1 MMKYIL
7 PLALSSIHFG
17 NPRNRSP
24 LHALGMEHKIERGN
38 QLTLGRNDHPW
49 TKAYLWKIMEA
60 CLILELSRLLAEIL
74 HQLGIKPTLNG
85 GHTRKRFGLLG
96 MCVSLHGFSWVYHG
110 CNRPWL
116 YVGAD
121 RIVSSRVWHGLT
133 SFFFHRPLS
142 KHWKSTRLWRTW
154 NCHGIG
160 LAMKEQRPGCIW
172 SLCIQICQG
181 KFQLKTKEKIRY
193 CLILV
198 WNHFSSCTSCRKS
211 PLSHFRLASIPC
223 QRVLEDPLAQQL
235 NTCPTLLMSYKSRT
249 SIVHHDSIFIRPFRN
264 LEPQTPVPN
273 TRLLPLQGRCN
284 SMTSWCSSCWLS
296 MLRRGPEDDKDGK
309 PFQAWEFTMRSATII

>member
-1 MMKYIL
+1 MSGLISVICLRYSLDFDSFREHRRLVGWYWEIL
-7 PLALSSIHFG
+7 VTWRTNSQQVFLGNDEIHSSLGIIIHPLRQPKEPLAVACFGDGAQNRAWQPTDAWQKWSSMNESIW
-17 NPRNRSP
+17 N
-24 LHALGMEHKIERGN
+24 
-38 QLTLGRNDHPW
+38 
-49 TKAYLWKIMEA
+49 LWKIMEA
-60 CLILELSRLLAEIL
+60 CLILELSLLLAEIL
-74 HQLGIKPTLNG
+74 HQLGINPTLNG

-96 MCVSLHGFSWVYHG
+96 MCVSVHGFSWVYHG

-142 KHWKSTRLWRTW
+142 KHWKSTRLWKTW

-198 WNHFSSCTSCRKS
+198 WNHFSSFTSCRKPPS
-211 PLSHFRLASIPC
+211 
-223 QRVLEDPLAQQL
+223 
-235 NTCPTLLMSYKSRT
+235 
-249 SIVHHDSIFIRPFRN
+249 
-264 LEPQTPVPN
+264 
-273 TRLLPLQGRCN
+273 LPLPSCFHPMSESLGRSTGPTAEHLSNTTNVLQVSNIN
-284 SMTSWCSSCWLS
+284 STPWFH
-296 MLRRGPEDDKDGK
+296 
-309 PFQAWEFTMRSATII
+309 FQ